1 LCCLICVFYVHFH
14 TNLPVLLECNL
25 VVSLYGL
32 CLKSWNDKKNTI
44 FSSTTKNYT
53 NKQNTTRIFISQIIQ
68 LKAIMPNHF
77 STRTLDFLSLKIQRL
92 QRGTTKDLDNKEF
105 IVGGMVYILT
115 YSVVERGFK
124 PRSSQIE
131 DYKIG
136 ICSLLSMEE

>member
-1 LCCLICVFYVHFH
+1 
-14 TNLPVLLECNL
+14 
-25 VVSLYGL
+25 
-32 CLKSWNDKKNTI
+32 
-44 FSSTTKNYT
+44 
-53 NKQNTTRIFISQIIQ
+53 
-68 LKAIMPNHF
+68 MPNHF

-136 ICSLLSMEE
+136 ICSLLSMKE

>member
-1 LCCLICVFYVHFH
+1 
-14 TNLPVLLECNL
+14 
-25 VVSLYGL
+25 
-32 CLKSWNDKKNTI
+32 
-44 FSSTTKNYT
+44 
-53 NKQNTTRIFISQIIQ
+53 
-68 LKAIMPNHF
+68 MPNHF

-115 YSVVERGFK
+115 YSVVEQGFK